1 MPYNNPHDP
10 KFQRLLLSLQDK
22 ILSGEWPPG
31 HKLPSQT
38 KLRDEGHDYGA
49 IRAAFLILKA
59 RRLIEGKQGD
69 GVFVTQPGN
78 VAPEDMPWLSR
89 MLGGELRV
97 TTPAENIVHAMEQ
110 EFGKFPQMPNV
121 VNINGKQYY
130 AQGEAKAIPLAG
142 RSLGV

>member
-1 MPYNNPHDP
+1 MPYNNPYDP

-59 RRLIEGKQGD
+59 RRLIEGRQGD

-78 VAPEDMPWLSR
+78 VTPEDMPWLSR
-89 MLGGELRV
+89 MLGGELRA
-97 TTPAENIVHAMEQ
+97 TTPAENFEHGMEKA
-110 EFGKFPQMPNV
+110 FGKFPQMPAS
-121 VNINGKQYY
+121 VNLNGTMYHRDGPK
-130 AQGEAKAIPLAG
+130 GK
-142 RSLGV
+142 SLGV